1 MTSFINSFQRYCGSK
16 ILASIILVNA
26 GVFLAAWI
34 VVLTANSLGAE
45 GNVTM
50 QWLCVSSSPGIFI
63 RKPWTIATYMIT
75 HFDFLHLLFNMLW
88 LYWFGIILHNVIPA
102 RRVLWLYIGGGI
114 CGALF
119 YVAANAL
126 SPLVSPA
133 GSYLCGASACVLAIM
148 TAAAFF
154 SPDRKVNL
162 LLFGAVKLKWLTL
175 ACIALTFLGLG
186 GGNPGA
192 QSAHVGGVVFGAVF
206 SLLSRMPSRK
216 SRSHFSMPKPA
227 RTNVKR
233 DGKAVAEAAAGR
245 LSDET
250 RLDQLLDKIRISG
263 YQSLSSVERN
273 ELNALSKRIEKM
285 ESTK

>member
-126 SPLVSPA
+126 SPPCLSCGILPLWCLCLCACDNDSRRIFLARQKSESSPVWGCETEMA
-133 GSYLCGASACVLAIM
+133 HPGLH
-148 TAAAFF
+148 
-154 SPDRKVNL
+154 SPHILRS
-162 LLFGAVKLKWLTL
+162 G
-175 ACIALTFLGLG
+175 
-186 GGNPGA
+186 
-192 QSAHVGGVVFGAVF
+192 
-206 SLLSRMPSRK
+206 RRK
-216 SRSHFSMPKPA
+216 SRCTERA
-227 RTNVKR
+227 RGRCCLRSRILALIENAFEKVAFTFLH
-233 DGKAVAEAAAGR
+233 AEAGKNKC
-245 LSDET
+245 ET
-250 RLDQLLDKIRISG
+250 RRESG
-263 YQSLSSVERN
+263 G
-273 ELNALSKRIEKM
+273 
-285 ESTK
+285 